1 VIEGEGVEIPEGAFR
16 IDRDGVW
23 LHEGREV
30 THPGILQNLFANL
43 ACDADGHCLRLGP
56 RRIPVEV
63 DDTPFVVVRIES
75 PGIQSDS
82 RESLNLILSD
92 GSREPLDPRSLWLG
106 PGDVPYC
113 RVKGGA
119 FAARLSLPAWLELA
133 ERLVE
138 DEGGGGPILVLGRE
152 RLRLPRRPLA
162 EPGRVR

>member
-1 VIEGEGVEIPEGAFR
+1 MIEGEAVEPPAGAFR

-30 THPGILQNLFANL
+30 THPGVLQNLFANL
-43 ACDADGHCLRLGP
+43 ARDADGHCLRLGP

-75 PGIQSDS
+75 SGIQSD
-82 RESLNLILSD
+82 RLESLNLVLSD

-152 RLRLPRRPLA
+152 RVRVPRRS
-162 EPGRVR
+162 